1 MLYLNFYLA
10 QEQKIK
16 IHNSSQMP
24 NNNNKESRLTDQ
36 TILNQKMDLILK
48 LESLSKV

>member
-1 MLYLNFYLA
+1 
-10 QEQKIK
+10 
-16 IHNSSQMP
+16 MP